1 MVGEGRHEN
10 SQDHRNR
17 TPVAR
22 REHQREE
29 LRLVADLRERDD
41 SERNEERFQDCLR
54 GMRIVWAVAR
64 AAQPM
69 PGCREKH
76 GSAHAE

>member
-1 MVGEGRHEN
+1 MVGKRRYEN
-10 SQDHRNR
+10 SKDHRNR

-41 SERNEERFQDCLR
+41 TERNEKRFQDCLR
-54 GMRIVWAVAR
+54 GMRIVWAAAR
-64 AAQPM
+64 AAQRPAA
-69 PGCREKH
+69 GRKH
-76 GSAHAE
+76 GAPHAE